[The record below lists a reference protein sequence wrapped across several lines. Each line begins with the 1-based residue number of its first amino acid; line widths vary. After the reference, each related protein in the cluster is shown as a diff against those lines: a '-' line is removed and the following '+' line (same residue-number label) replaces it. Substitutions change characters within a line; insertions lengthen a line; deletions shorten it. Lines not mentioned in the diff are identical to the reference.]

1 MKIVSILSFKVPR
14 LSRYYSGQSRDYRS
28 HRGPGLRGDC
38 HAVIIRQVFFDVQKP
53 YKMNGLKSRFWNS
66 HETVI
71 WVVLIKLFSSL
82 TIQLWKTKRYLKIWI
97 LIWSYLFLKVLLLF
111 STISALD
118 NEELSKELDLKAQE
132 LAQGTHYFFK

>member
-1 MKIVSILSFKVPR
+1 M
-14 LSRYYSGQSRDYRS
+14 
-28 HRGPGLRGDC
+28 
-38 HAVIIRQVFFDVQKP
+38 
-53 YKMNGLKSRFWNS
+53 
-66 HETVI
+66 
-71 WVVLIKLFSSL
+71 FSSL

-132 LAQGTHYFFK
+132 LAQGAHYFFK